1 MEAIFLKLVNQSL
14 SAGWLVLAIMLAMV
28 IFANLWFAF
37 VESVLGALRH
47 GFVRLRCKLRQEDER
62 DDRSG

>member
-1 MEAIFLKLVNQSL
+1 MLV
-14 SAGWLVLAIMLAMV
+14 AEVGMVLAIMLAMV